1 MKQQQRGMTIWGWL
15 FVLGTIGFIALVAMK
30 LLPIYLENMSVKKA
44 VNQVAQADGAGSFN
58 KRTAWVAL
66 TKQFYVDEVRS
77 VEEDDIVVETNDEG
91 VRELVVAYE
100 VRTSL
105 MYNVDMVVWFEERV
119 PLKE

>member
-15 FVLGTIGFIALVAMK
+15 FVLGTIGVMALVTMK
-30 LLPIYLENMSVKKA
+30 LFPIYMENMSVKKA
-44 VNQVAQADGAGSFN
+44 VNQVAQGDGASSFN
-58 KRTAWVAL
+58 KRTAWTAL
-66 TKQFYVDEVRS
+66 TKQFYVDEVKS
-77 VEEDDIVVETNDEG
+77 VGEDDVTLETNDDG

-105 MYNVDMVVWFEERV
+105 MFNVDMVVWFEERV

>member
-1 MKQQQRGMTIWGWL
+1 MKQQRGMTIWGWL

-30 LLPIYLENMSVKKA
+30 LFPIYMENMSVKKA
-44 VNQVAQADGAGSFN
+44 VNQVAQAEGAGSFN

-66 TKQFYVDEVRS
+66 IKQFYIDEVKS
-77 VEEDDIVVETNDEG
+77 VEEDDVAVETNDEG

-105 MYNVDMVVWFEERV
+105 MFNVDVVVSFEERV